1 MKGTWNGVRYFP
13 TGIFQVA
20 ISQMYI
26 FSSGDFPKIW
36 LGGKGAELCG

>member
-1 MKGTWNGVRYFP
+1 MVLGTFP
-13 TGIFQVA
+13 QAIFQVA

-36 LGGKGAELCG
+36 LGGKGVELCG